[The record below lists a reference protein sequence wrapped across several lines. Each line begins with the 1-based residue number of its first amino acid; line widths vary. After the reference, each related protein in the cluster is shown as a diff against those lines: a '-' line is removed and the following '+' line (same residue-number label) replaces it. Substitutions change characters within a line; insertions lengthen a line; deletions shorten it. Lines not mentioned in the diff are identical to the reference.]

1 MSNSLFE
8 NFTGYSSG
16 NAGSLHRENYSKAY
30 QAKAVH
36 TSSKQIG
43 STLKRSAIQ
52 TRGVR
57 RETANWIMQARIRL
71 NRTKSVLSRNDRP
84 KQQEFTEAAQR
95 LLQCLTR
102 SSTQR
107 DLLERKNYR
116 RFVHTKDGRLRWK
129 LQRMNGEQN
138 SERESKQKNRTDDE
152 SRSERHRSKVCC
164 TTVCQAKRF

>member
-1 MSNSLFE
+1 MWP
-8 NFTGYSSG
+8 
-16 NAGSLHRENYSKAY
+16 AGSLHREKYSKAY

-36 TSSKQIG
+36 TSSKQIE

-116 RFVHTKDGRLRWK
+116 RFVHTKDGRLRWQ

-138 SERESKQKNRTDDE
+138 SERERERASRRTAQTMSLVQNGTVRKCAVRPFDRLND
-152 SRSERHRSKVCC
+152 SEL
-164 TTVCQAKRF
+164 QFIG